1 MLNFHSEL
9 IFFVDDLW
17 EFAAKSSC
25 RHCNLK
31 KKNLLRSRSS
41 RIISHSRKLSPS
53 LQTLLASPRSA

>member
-31 KKNLLRSRSS
+31 KKTYFVLVAQELY
-41 RIISHSRKLSPS
+41 H
-53 LQTLLASPRSA
+53 TLES